1 MDRLFNTILDMLMFF
16 SKENYSAA
24 SKWIDTSL
32 LADLLGVKGAEA
44 APGDFPLAH
53 MCICMKYVRMKL
65 LAEKGLVLL
74 DRLRGFFS
82 IFAPES

>member
-1 MDRLFNTILDMLMFF
+1 MA
-16 SKENYSAA
+16 Y
-24 SKWIDTSL
+24 KWIDTSL

-65 LAEKGLVLL
+65 LAEKGLLLLL
-74 DRLRGFFS
+74 DRLRVFFFNFCARILS
-82 IFAPES
+82 DG